1 MLLFPDE
8 RAKSVDDMRFVIQ
21 RFHEMPRH
29 FLINAWD
36 GDLCVG
42 EALCMGGQFL
52 RNKHGGRVG
61 VGVLA
66 THYGQGVGKG
76 LMEEIERISTEHEI
90 RRLELT
96 VMSHNE
102 RAHRLYLSMGYRD
115 EGVNRQSL
123 FVDGEWVDEIMM
135 SKLLDEDV

>member
-1 MLLFPDE
+1 
-8 RAKSVDDMRFVIQ
+8 
-21 RFHEMPRH
+21 
-29 FLINAWD
+29 
-36 GDLCVG
+36 
-42 EALCMGGQFL
+42 MGGQFM

-66 THYGQGVGKG
+66 THYRRGVGKG
-76 LMEEIERISTEHEI
+76 LMEEIERISTEHDI

-102 RAHRLYLSMGYRD
+102 HAHRLYLSMGYRD

-123 FVDGEWVDEIMM
+123 FVDREWVDEIMM